1 MMLFNGQAVSQYLV
15 DLAREGEC
23 GEHGKG
29 ELCMMQPNPKI
40 LNSIKCKCHY
50 LQWKC
55 TKYLLVLVSTEM
67 VSK

>member
-1 MMLFNGQAVSQYLV
+1 MVLFNGQALSQYLV

-29 ELCMMQPNPKI
+29 ELCMMQPNPTI
-40 LNSIKCKCHY
+40 LNSVKCHN